1 VLRRFPAAGTPG
13 DGDGL
18 AVATGVIA
26 GNKPAALPAPMS
38 ELEAPFRFGSGPSG
52 TVMAVGAPPE
62 LPEDL
67 LPGDPGAVI
76 VTDSCAAGG
85 VIVAV
90 VTMLAVAVSVTE
102 PTEVALAAT
111 GIWASRVTALVS
123 DTAPTAQ
130 VALLFPAAQPLVNVG
145 FWLVGV
151 ATRATDTPAAEP
163 FSVETVTMNAADCPR
178 WMLDCDRWTL
188 TLTHSSGWAAVVLEL
203 GLGLGLEL
211 ASALELAL
219 ALVLA

>member
-1 VLRRFPAAGTPG
+1 VLRRFPTAGTPG

-18 AVATGVIA
+18 VVVAAGVIA
-26 GNKPAALPAPMS
+26 GNKPDALPAPMS

-62 LPEDL
+62 APEDL
-67 LPGDPGAVI
+67 LPGVPGAA
-76 VTDSCAAGG
+76 VTVTASCAAGG

-102 PTEVALAAT
+102 STEVALAAT

-130 VALLFPAAQPLVNVG
+130 VALLSPAAQPLVNVG

-151 ATRATDTPAAEP
+151 AARATDTPAAEP
-163 FSVETVTMNAADCPR
+163 FSVETVTLNAAECPR

-188 TLTHSSGWAAVVLEL
+188 TLTHSSGWAAVVL

-211 ASALELAL
+211 ASELELELELELA
-219 ALVLA
+219 

>member
-1 VLRRFPAAGTPG
+1 MLRRLPAAGTPG

-18 AVATGVIA
+18 VVVAAGLIA
-26 GNKPAALPAPMS
+26 GNKPDALPAPMS

-62 LPEDL
+62 DL
-67 LPGDPGAVI
+67 LLGDDAAP
-76 VTDSCAAGG
+76 VTVTASCAAGG
-85 VIVAV
+85 VIIAV

-111 GIWASRVTALVS
+111 GTLASRVTALVS

-130 VALLFPAAQPLVNVG
+130 VALLSPAAQPLVNVG

-151 ATRATDTPAAEP
+151 AARATDTPAAGP
-163 FSVETVTMNAADCPR
+163 FSVETVTINAASCPR
-178 WMLDCDRWTL
+178 WMLDCARW
-188 TLTHSSGWAAVVLEL
+188 TLTHSSGWPAVLLGL

-211 ASALELAL
+211 APALEL
-219 ALVLA
+219 VLD

>member
-18 AVATGVIA
+18 VVAPGLIA
-26 GNKPAALPAPMS
+26 GNKPDALPAPMS

-62 LPEDL
+62 DL
-67 LPGDPGAVI
+67 LPGDPGAA
-76 VTDSCAAGG
+76 VTVTASCATGG

-130 VALLFPAAQPLVNVG
+130 VALLSPAAQPLVNVG
-145 FWLVGV
+145 FWLIGV
-151 ATRATDTPAAEP
+151 AARATDTPAAGP
-163 FSVETVTMNAADCPR
+163 FSVETVTMNAAECPR
-178 WMLDCDRWTL
+178 WMLDCDRW

-211 ASALELAL
+211 ASAL